1 MSSSSERRLRIKQVL
16 VETLKL
22 EGMTPESIGDQAV
35 LWGEDGLGLDSVD
48 ALELMVVLEQ
58 EYGVRIEDEE
68 IGQEALA
75 NIASL
80 EALLERLGAFG
91 APAEAGASPR
101 EVVQTA

>member
-1 MSSSSERRLRIKQVL
+1 MSTSSERRLRIKKVL

-22 EGMTPESIGDQAV
+22 EGMTPESIGDDSP
-35 LWGEDGLGLDSVD
+35 LWGEGGLGLDSVD

-75 NIASL
+75 NVASL
-80 EALLERLGAFG
+80 DALLERLGAFPDS
-91 APAEAGASPR
+91 PAEESPR
-101 EVVQTA
+101 EVAHTA

>member
-1 MSSSSERRLRIKQVL
+1 MSSSSKRRLRIKEVL

-22 EGMTPESIGDQAV
+22 DGMTPESIGDQAT
-35 LWGEDGLGLDSVD
+35 LWGEGGLGLDSVD

-75 NIASL
+75 NIVAL
-80 EALLERLGAFG
+80 EALLDRLGAFG
-91 APAEAGASPR
+91 KPAAGSESQR

>member
-1 MSSSSERRLRIKQVL
+1 MSSSSERRLRIKQIL

-22 EGMTPESIGDQAV
+22 EGMTPESIGDEAV
-35 LWGEDGLGLDSVD
+35 LWGEGGLGLDSVD

-58 EYGVRIEDEE
+58 EYGIRVEDEE

-75 NIASL
+75 NVASL
-80 EALLERLGAFG
+80 EALLGRLGAFEG
-91 APAEAGASPR
+91 AAAASESRR